1 MGGARYRTSTLAN
14 MTLTKNDLLSLAR
27 ELRLVGYSHMNKYEL
42 YVLVNSHWRGPAAI
56 EHRLDERLH
65 ASLHVLRDSLRPQLT
80 FTSFFWYLVWQLT
93 GYANPDSLIK
103 RE

>member
-1 MGGARYRTSTLAN
+1 
-14 MTLTKNDLLSLAR
+14 
-27 ELRLVGYSHMNKYEL
+27 MNKYEL
-42 YVLVNSHWRGPAAI
+42 YLLVNSHWRGPAAI
-56 EHRLDERLH
+56 ERRLRVRLDCGSGLSDELH
-65 ASLHVLRDSLRPQLT
+65 FFTAHIRYLRDMQPQPT

>member
-1 MGGARYRTSTLAN
+1 MQ
-14 MTLTKNDLLSLAR
+14 
-27 ELRLVGYSHMNKYEL
+27 
-42 YVLVNSHWRGPAAI
+42 
-56 EHRLDERLH
+56 
-65 ASLHVLRDSLRPQLT
+65 PQPT

>member
-1 MGGARYRTSTLAN
+1 MS
-14 MTLTKNDLLSLAR
+14 LTKNDLVILAR
-27 ELRLVGYSHMNKYEL
+27 ELRLSGYSHMNKYEL
-42 YVLVNSHWRGPAAI
+42 YLLVNSHWRGPAAI
-56 EHRLDERLH
+56 ERRLRRPSLDPGL
-65 ASLHVLRDSLRPQLT
+65 ADDLHVFTAHMRYLRDMQPQPT